1 MHPNIIPVLQ
11 YSKMANNDFDGIR
24 VEMAK
29 GIVEGLKKDLA
40 LKTLAKIVA
49 EGKAS
54 SEQKEEFDRCIQ
66 SGNKMPLPPEVQ
78 LYANHPAATP
88 TPDMPSMLLSLPKG
102 NISACLS
109 CTH

>member
-1 MHPNIIPVLQ
+1 
-11 YSKMANNDFDGIR
+11 MANNDFDGIR